1 MTRSEAHDYLL
12 EIARFHDQQDIYD
25 TANQLRDIAHMIR
38 DDGDRIHLLNEAL
51 VKEISDHKVTRGL
64 LRNAMSDLHYA
75 SGDHMGPRDDR

>member
-12 EIARFHDQQDIYD
+12 MLAVSHDDE
-25 TANQLRDIAHMIR
+25 TATALRTVAHMIR

>member
-12 EIARFHDQQDIYD
+12 MLSLGNDDVDSPLLRIIAEMVR
-25 TANQLRDIAHMIR
+25 T
-38 DDGDRIHLLNEAL
+38 DGDRIHLLNEAL

-75 SGDHMGPRDDR
+75 SGDHMGPST